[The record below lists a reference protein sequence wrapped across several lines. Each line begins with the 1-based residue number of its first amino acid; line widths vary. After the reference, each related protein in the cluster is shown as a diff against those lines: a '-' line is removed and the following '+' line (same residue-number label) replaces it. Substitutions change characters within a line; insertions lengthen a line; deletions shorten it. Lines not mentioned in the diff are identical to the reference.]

1 MSDPQTTNIGAY
13 VPSRGSDTGTWDQPC
28 NANFSV
34 TDSLAANVATITLTS
49 SPVTLTTPPN
59 SGSAW
64 AGPYQSQSG
73 ILRFTGTLGADVT
86 VTIPRAGFFIVQNK
100 CVVGSHAVILA
111 SAAPGNVIG
120 CPPGETIQVFCDG
133 VDMDFVALGRV
144 NEYEDWAVSTVPRWV
159 SVCTVPPY
167 LNCDGSAFSGTTYPN
182 TAAYLGGTTLPD
194 SRGRSRFALNQTT
207 ARITAAS
214 GYGIDGDTL
223 IASGGKQTID
233 QETLPAVTLTT
244 TIAAGQGSH
253 THLIGSSITT
263 GATAGAVDG
272 VGQSSVNS
280 AASTLPAMTGTTPLG
295 GSGYNQLPPG
305 YVGGL
310 TVIRAG

>member
-13 VPSRGSDTGTWDQPC
+13 IPSRGSDTGTWDQPC

-100 CVVGSHAVILA
+100 CTVGSYAVIL
-111 SAAPGNVIG
+111 SSSAPGNVIG
-120 CPPGETIQVFCDG
+120 CPPGESIQVFCDG
-133 VDMDFVALGRV
+133 IDMDFVALGRV
-144 NEYEDWAVSTVPRWV
+144 NEYEDWGVSTVPRWV

-194 SRGRSRFALNQTT
+194 LRGRSRAALNQTT
-207 ARITAAS
+207 GRITTAGS
-214 GYGIDGDTL
+214 GIDGNTILSAGGEQTHTL
-223 IASGGKQTID
+223 ITAELAAHSHGVTDPGHNHTVAGAIFANQGGPNQTNLASVSTQT
-233 QETLPAVTLTT
+233 TSTSVTGITIASTGSGTPHNNMQPT
-244 TIAAGQGSH
+244 TIA
-253 THLIGSSITT
+253 
-263 GATAGAVDG
+263 
-272 VGQSSVNS
+272 
-280 AASTLPAMTGTTPLG
+280 
-295 GSGYNQLPPG
+295 
-305 YVGGL
+305 GL
-310 TVIRAG
+310 TLIRAG